1 MKKIG
6 ARGGHS
12 NLPVPKVS
20 KGSPGNA
27 KSLGRGANHAHSAED
42 IPGHVFSVGSSG
54 ASPQRRAISPG
65 GDQRK
70 GLAVR
75 SSQDIGQAG
84 VRYITEDLLKKVT
97 KEENLEMVTTLN
109 LTLSKEGGKKI
120 KYIENLERLK
130 RLQVLN
136 MSSNIIEKMER
147 LDKLLKLKELNLSNN
162 CITKIEGLENLTNLQ
177 VLNLNNNAIEHIPIW
192 MGKRLK
198 ALRVFH
204 IGKNKLESLNELS
217 KLKPLPDLT
226 QLTVAENPLS
236 EQSHCRPYLVFH
248 IRTLEV
254 IDGQPVNDKEREK
267 AKGRFEQDEL
277 ERLEK
282 QLEQEEQKFRRLEED
297 HNRSQ
302 QERSHLSATE
312 DELKRREKAQTERIR
327 ELEKELET
335 KNDILKK
342 KTQELNKACEKHYQL
357 EQELAFYKIDSKFDS
372 LGRGPEPSY
381 EEGEDSG
388 LLGES
393 PYIGRARYKANKF
406 AADGSVMSASPQRA
420 QIQSVME
427 LPHGASPMRAQLHE
441 VLDEELAQK
450 QEKVHKANNGVKE
463 AEDRLKRLTEDL
475 MATERKLQQA
485 TRDLKKMGDS
495 TLQEKEDQ
503 KIIIRQKLASKMQ
516 TVNDMRDSASQIEGE
531 MEKTRKALQKDKVE
545 LTRLKNQ
552 LTQMDNTDPAYRRV
566 YAEMV
571 DKEQQI
577 NESNQMYGQLQDQL
591 ELMLDTVARETNDI
605 KRLEQQLQD
614 NQIEQNDELREDLD
628 SIVGGLQTY
637 LSEVQTKGAR
647 QQQEFQELLVEKEE
661 LQHHIRKLEG
671 ELTVLDTEASKF
683 REMEK
688 QFLEL
693 QDSLRAQED
702 LNRTLHDQLH
712 HSRQQDTE
720 HQDRLETKDLETA
733 TLRNALR
740 NAEQKAKAEKEAFER
755 LLQVEKEKAQEASK
769 KALEVHRKED
779 EIRKLASQ
787 LEASKNLNVSMK
799 EKLNEERNQM
809 KSKLNETLEP
819 NLLKKRMRDLSQTVK
834 QGKSPVEPEDEK
846 DFVGKTFKDLQN
858 FMNERLN
865 RSVKEL
871 EKAKEINQKATSE
884 TQTLAENLK
893 KMEQKLAKTEG
904 KDSKHIQEKKQD
916 EAMIKKLN
924 EEIQQLR
931 NALKEARNRL
941 KQGQTSTKIVYD
953 PDRAS
958 VSSRGSLNSEEK
970 FLFDEL
976 QKELLELR
984 RTMRNKED
992 DTSKRLVDAE
1002 AEAAMLEQ
1010 ALHDQEKDYERELA
1024 KIREEAELSREKQEA
1039 RMQVIAADLD
1049 QAQHV
1054 ADFLQRMLDER
1065 DQQLHGEN
1073 HQATMSNHLI
1083 GSQEEE
1089 LARLYEILETQ
1100 KDEIDNLNAIL
1111 DQLAQQGA
1119 EGAVGEAFD
1128 EELWRLRQEVNR
1140 LKETLAM
1147 QSAYVQTMTPL
1158 QMSAGTQAQ
1167 TQMYADH
1174 GQAAGPA
1181 ARPFTQYSEGPMS
1194 YFPPMIGRATAATSY
1209 APAGGFEP
1217 QGGADQR
1224 EVKTPPGGRPSDGR
1238 STMTRP
1244 SQSPLRRM
1252 AERGADADGVDR
1264 LSDRSRRSGRNRHR
1278 SIGGNRDLERETT
1291 RKTAF
1296 EPVQRP
1302 QTYISNLAGPQI
1314 QAFSTPGQGAPL
1326 GLSGVMH
1333 GSTIDPVTGAPRGMQ
1348 TVGVGMMNRAGQTVP
1363 FNMGPPGTLPSG
1375 YQVAMETGIGATQ
1388 TPGYANVQTPG
1399 FVSVQTPNFAASQG
1413 GFGGIGGGGGGA
1425 GIGAGSTGFPFSQ
1438 QAYPVGADSAQ
1449 PSVAMG
1455 TDHLQHPSFPR
1466 GTGHI
1471 SHQAHQRIVPPLV
1484 KGHPAQPS
1492 VAIGTGQHTVSMGT
1506 GTHGYAATQTGG
1518 FAAPGF
1524 RLPYDTGKVFLPAY
1538 STLPSRP
1545 PARIYYSHSRGG
1557 GAGGGGGGHGDPS
1570 HPGQAQS
1577 FGSPDRSMKFLP
1589 MSPLASGT
1597 PVGGHHAPR
1606 VVAANVV
1613 IPSPINYIAE
1623 LQEKLKKFKAR
1634 YARDKERAEDEK
1646 EYGLIRRLQR
1656 ELEERRDE
1664 LEGLDLAIERQK
1676 KNLHVM
1682 KSEERHLEM
1691 ERESAKDKLAY
1702 LKNLNKKR
1710 RHADVES
1717 DAFDEKMEG
1726 CRHNYMK
1733 DEIEC
1738 LERTLAKR
1746 RMQLKEAD
1754 RLLKQCNMDLK
1765 DARTQA
1771 RETVKKYDNAT
1782 YSLETTV
1789 KETSELERRANLAGV
1804 ELLKAT
1810 ESLANIRAQI
1820 HDYDRKRGKQ
1830 ERLLRDV
1837 NSLLS
1842 KRDLEFKD
1850 IDSRARSAADN
1861 LSRLQGELTVL
1872 SQKEKDTVGAL
1883 RDSEDILAKRRMEI
1897 SRMRDQEQRELL
1909 KNLDVQKTDLM
1920 VTIKS
1925 KKGELQKL
1933 KDDVETE
1940 EEMLQKL
1947 VSTVNRHKA
1956 ELKHTFEMQTLEQR
1970 ELENLKSQHAQRMSE
1985 LEKIQRAL
1993 LDVKTDLEQLNSEA
2007 TKKAAE
2013 VDRLRAMIE
2022 RDREEVERLTLEKS
2036 SLEDRITAMSRER
2049 ELLDEN
2055 CKSLD
2060 DKVNQMKKNH
2070 RVMEEKIDHTAR
2082 RLETLELELHQREKD
2097 MEEASHQK
2105 AALQKDIQMLKVN
2118 VKEGKNEL
2126 KILKENVR
2134 DAESQVKHLE
2144 QTLRETHQQ
2153 RDEAKLEIDRLNE
2166 GIRQSRST
2174 YEESLHQQR
2183 AKEQELQD
2191 LIRTVEQKDVEYQEA
2206 RQTLSKVRKEV
2217 EKEETKLNKLVS
2229 RANKELENIRNDL
2242 NAKQS
2247 ELNQASLSVAKFK
2260 REAES
2265 LQAYEEKVVEMDKK
2279 MKEYEHEILKRDE
2292 EKNELAKALTRSYE
2306 ELQKLRTTSSQD
2318 QEKMLRERCQL
2329 ENALQDMQVH
2339 LDQTKKEMEQV
2350 QKRCSAQVAELQNLA
2365 EEQFNR
2371 ANCLNEEL
2379 KRIKAGVTG
2388 SKQDLTRVE
2397 ERQKP
2402 MVNGHISSSNGE
2414 AAGLKRERA
2423 ETGPDEPRQVTPP
2436 ATLSSQ
2442 SQGEVAPGNKIHI
2455 DDPSHDER
2463 KSDTVKGKLSKE
2475 QDHLRRQLQE
2485 QMQRHADAM
2494 EQARL
2499 QSEGTLENLRR
2510 KLNTLQDVLI
2520 NTGDS
2525 PVKTRSRSQSPR
2537 AYSSPLSDR
2546 HRSISPGYT
2555 RKGYLAQRPRSR
2567 SRSYERLSSPVLPER
2582 DCKIRLTES

>member
-42 IPGHVFSVGSSG
+42 IPGHILSVGSSG
-54 ASPQRRAISPG
+54 TSPQRRAISPG

-75 SSQDIGQAG
+75 SSQENGQAG

-136 MSSNIIEKMER
+136 LNSNIIEKMER

-177 VLNLNNNAIEHIPIW
+177 VLNLNANAIEHIPIW

-204 IGKNKLESLNELS
+204 IAKNKLESLNELS

-226 QLTVAENPLS
+226 QLTVAENPLA
-236 EQSHCRPYLVFH
+236 EQSHCRHYLIFH

-254 IDGQPVNDKEREK
+254 IDGQPVNDREREQ

-312 DELKRREKAQTERIR
+312 DELRRRDKAQTERIR

-406 AADGSVMSASPQRA
+406 ASDGSIMSASPQRA

-427 LPHGASPMRAQLHE
+427 LPQGASPMRAQLYE

-450 QEKVHKANNGVKE
+450 QEKVHKANDGVKE
-463 AEDRLKRLTEDL
+463 GHDPASDSKTPATISEDRLKRLTEDL

-503 KIIIRQKLASKMQ
+503 KVIIRQKLASKMQ

-531 MEKTRKALQKDKVE
+531 MEKTRKALQRDKVE

-614 NQIEQNDELREDLD
+614 NQIEQNEELREELD
-628 SIVGGLQTY
+628 GIVGGLQTY
-637 LSEVQTKGAR
+637 LSEVQTKGSR

-661 LQHHIRKLEG
+661 LQHHIRKLEE

-688 QFLEL
+688 RFMEL
-693 QDSLRAQED
+693 QDSLQAQED

-720 HQDRLETKDLETA
+720 HQDRLETKDLETS
-733 TLRNALR
+733 TLKNALR
-740 NAEQKAKAEKEAFER
+740 NAEQKAKAEKEAFEK

-787 LEASKNLNVSMK
+787 LEASKNLNVSLK
-799 EKLNEERNQM
+799 EKLNEEWNQM
-809 KSKLNETLEP
+809 KSKLNETLES
-819 NLLKKRMRDLSQTVK
+819 NLLKKRMRDLSHTLK

-865 RSVKEL
+865 RSIKEL
-871 EKAKEINQKATSE
+871 EKAKETSQKATAE
-884 TQTLAENLK
+884 TQTMVENLK

-904 KDSKHIQEKKQD
+904 KDSKRIQEKKQD

-931 NALKEARNRL
+931 NSLKEARNRL

-1054 ADFLQRMLDER
+1054 ADFLQHMLDER

-1073 HQATMSNHLI
+1073 HQAAMSNNMI
-1083 GSQEEE
+1083 VSQEEE

-1100 KDEIDNLNAIL
+1100 KDEIENLNAIL

-1119 EGAVGEAFD
+1119 EGAVGAAFD

-1167 TQMYADH
+1167 TQMYTDH

-1181 ARPFTQYSEGPMS
+1181 PRPFTQYSEGPMS
-1194 YFPPMIGRATAATSY
+1194 YFPPVIGRATTGTSY
-1209 APAGGFEP
+1209 APFGGFEP

-1238 STMTRP
+1238 TTMTRP

-1252 AERGADADGVDR
+1252 AERGADADG
-1264 LSDRSRRSGRNRHR
+1264 LSDRSRRSGRSRHR
-1278 SIGGNRDLERETT
+1278 SIGGDRDRERETT
-1291 RKTAF
+1291 RKMAF

-1302 QTYISNLAGPQI
+1302 QEYISNMAGPEI
-1314 QAFSTPGQGAPL
+1314 RAFSTPGQGAPL

-1333 GSTIDPVTGAPRGMQ
+1333 GTTIDPVTGAPRGMQ
-1348 TVGVGMMNRAGQTVP
+1348 TVGVGMMKRAGQTVP
-1363 FNMGPPGTLPSG
+1363 FTTGPPGTLPSG

-1388 TPGYANVQTPG
+1388 TPGYATVQTPG

-1413 GFGGIGGGGGGA
+1413 GFGGIGGGVGA
-1425 GIGAGSTGFPFSQ
+1425 GIGVGSTGLPFSQ
-1438 QAYPVGADSAQ
+1438 QAYPVGAGPAQ
-1449 PSVAMG
+1449 PPVTMG
-1455 TDHLQHPSFPR
+1455 TGHLQQPSFPR
-1466 GTGHI
+1466 GTGYV
-1471 SHQAHQRIVPPLV
+1471 SQQAHQTTVPPLV
-1484 KGHPAQPS
+1484 KGHPVQPS
-1492 VAIGTGQHTVSMGT
+1492 VAIGTGQRTVAMGT
-1506 GTHGYAATQTGG
+1506 GTYGYAATQTGG
-1518 FAAPGF
+1518 IAAPGF
-1524 RLPYDTGKVFLPAY
+1524 RLPYDTGKVFLPAF

-1557 GAGGGGGGHGDPS
+1557 GGGGGGGHGGPS
-1570 HPGQAQS
+1570 EPIQAQS
-1577 FGSPDRSMKFLP
+1577 LGSPDRSMKFLP
-1589 MSPLASGT
+1589 VSPLASGT
-1597 PVGGHHAPR
+1597 PVGGHRAPR

-1613 IPSPINYIAE
+1613 IPSPIRASDAAEAVPTLGTMGTAANDDTYLFCNVPEHHDLEDYIAE

-1634 YARDKERAEDEK
+1634 YARDKELAEEEK

-1682 KSEERHLEM
+1682 RSEERHLQM

-1710 RHADVES
+1710 RHTDDVF
-1717 DAFDEKMEG
+1717 DAFEEKMEG

-1754 RLLKQCNMDLK
+1754 RLLKECNMDLK

-1789 KETSELERRANLAGV
+1789 KETSELERRANLAGL

-1820 HDYDRKRGKQ
+1820 HGYDRKRGKQ

-1842 KRDLEFKD
+1842 KRDLEYKD
-1850 IDSRARSAADN
+1850 LDSRARSAADN
-1861 LSRLQGELTVL
+1861 LSRLQGELSVL
-1872 SQKEKDTVGAL
+1872 SQKEKETVGAL
-1883 RDSEDILAKRRMEI
+1883 RDSEDVLAKRRMEI
-1897 SRMRDQEQRELL
+1897 SRMRDQLGYL
-1909 KNLDVQKTDLM
+1909 SM
-1920 VTIKS
+1920 
-1925 KKGELQKL
+1925 
-1933 KDDVETE
+1933 
-1940 EEMLQKL
+1940 
-1947 VSTVNRHKA
+1947 HK
-1956 ELKHTFEMQTLEQR
+1956 
-1970 ELENLKSQHAQRMSE
+1970 
-1985 LEKIQRAL
+1985 
-1993 LDVKTDLEQLNSEA
+1993 
-2007 TKKAAE
+2007 
-2013 VDRLRAMIE
+2013 
-2022 RDREEVERLTLEKS
+2022 
-2036 SLEDRITAMSRER
+2036 
-2049 ELLDEN
+2049 
-2055 CKSLD
+2055 
-2060 DKVNQMKKNH
+2060 
-2070 RVMEEKIDHTAR
+2070 
-2082 RLETLELELHQREKD
+2082 
-2097 MEEASHQK
+2097 
-2105 AALQKDIQMLKVN
+2105 
-2118 VKEGKNEL
+2118 
-2126 KILKENVR
+2126 
-2134 DAESQVKHLE
+2134 
-2144 QTLRETHQQ
+2144 
-2153 RDEAKLEIDRLNE
+2153 
-2166 GIRQSRST
+2166 
-2174 YEESLHQQR
+2174 
-2183 AKEQELQD
+2183 
-2191 LIRTVEQKDVEYQEA
+2191 RTNPK
-2206 RQTLSKVRKEV
+2206 
-2217 EKEETKLNKLVS
+2217 
-2229 RANKELENIRNDL
+2229 
-2242 NAKQS
+2242 
-2247 ELNQASLSVAKFK
+2247 
-2260 REAES
+2260 
-2265 LQAYEEKVVEMDKK
+2265 
-2279 MKEYEHEILKRDE
+2279 
-2292 EKNELAKALTRSYE
+2292 
-2306 ELQKLRTTSSQD
+2306 
-2318 QEKMLRERCQL
+2318 
-2329 ENALQDMQVH
+2329 
-2339 LDQTKKEMEQV
+2339 
-2350 QKRCSAQVAELQNLA
+2350 
-2365 EEQFNR
+2365 
-2371 ANCLNEEL
+2371 
-2379 KRIKAGVTG
+2379 
-2388 SKQDLTRVE
+2388 
-2397 ERQKP
+2397 
-2402 MVNGHISSSNGE
+2402 
-2414 AAGLKRERA
+2414 
-2423 ETGPDEPRQVTPP
+2423 
-2436 ATLSSQ
+2436 
-2442 SQGEVAPGNKIHI
+2442 
-2455 DDPSHDER
+2455 
-2463 KSDTVKGKLSKE
+2463 
-2475 QDHLRRQLQE
+2475 
-2485 QMQRHADAM
+2485 
-2494 EQARL
+2494 
-2499 QSEGTLENLRR
+2499 
-2510 KLNTLQDVLI
+2510 
-2520 NTGDS
+2520 
-2525 PVKTRSRSQSPR
+2525 R
-2537 AYSSPLSDR
+2537 AYL
-2546 HRSISPGYT
+2546 
-2555 RKGYLAQRPRSR
+2555 
-2567 SRSYERLSSPVLPER
+2567 PV
-2582 DCKIRLTES
+2582 